1 MKIQQA
7 FQEIKK
13 KKPSLKDLEIEFILK
28 SLLKKNK
35 TQLYLN
41 FDTDLKKTEKKKLFA
56 FIKRR
61 QNNEPLAYILGKVI
75 FLSEILFLSKDF
87 KINSISKSFRLG
99 FFFFISWNAC

>member
-7 FQEIKK
+7 FQKIKK

-41 FDTDLKKTEKKKLFA
+41 FDTDLND
-56 FIKRR
+56 KR
-61 QNNEPLAYILGKVI
+61 A
-75 FLSEILFLSKDF
+75 
-87 KINSISKSFRLG
+87 
-99 FFFFISWNAC
+99 